1 MKSEKGI
8 DKSVA
13 TMSVIQEQ
21 LLETLREY
29 PPAEGVS
36 TCLSIG
42 LRGMQMLGDTKEEAT
57 AKLLAIVAVLY
68 GDRDDAKV
76 LVE

>member
-42 LRGMQMLGDTKEEAT
+42 LRGLW
-57 AKLLAIVAVLY
+57 V
-68 GDRDDAKV
+68 
-76 LVE
+76 